1 MLSAF
6 NRNDIGSNPIGG
18 TNERDKDLI
27 NFNVMCSVTV
37 THLTVYQESGF
48 KSHTS
53 RKRRYLLNGI
63 GIQNFNLVNMSSNP
77 IDDTN
82 LLLRYFEKKYCK
94 LNLCVTGNG
103 HPCRFGT
110 GKM

>member
-37 THLTVYQESGF
+37 THLTVYQE
-48 KSHTS
+48 
-53 RKRRYLLNGI
+53 
-63 GIQNFNLVNMSSNP
+63 
-77 IDDTN
+77 
-82 LLLRYFEKKYCK
+82 
-94 LNLCVTGNG
+94 
-103 HPCRFGT
+103 
-110 GKM
+110 